1 LNVKNQKFIIDDS
14 LNKIVNESF
23 DRVTFISTDKLQY
36 LITEKNKINN
46 LLNKD
51 FQQIFPDGF
60 TIYALDENQLVVK
73 NKNGYQRLE
82 WNTWKTEP
90 LNFDEILPVSDPLF
104 LEHRRI

>member
-14 LNKIVNESF
+14 LNKVLNESF

-51 FQQIFPDGF
+51 FQQISLMVLLF
-60 TIYALDENQLVVK
+60 TRWTKTSWWLKTKTVINVW
-73 NKNGYQRLE
+73 NG
-82 WNTWKTEP
+82 
-90 LNFDEILPVSDPLF
+90 ILGRQNL
-104 LEHRRI
+104 